1 MNLYQKLKPEI
12 KTRLHR
18 NSNNYAISIAGVIK
32 TLKSKEY
39 YNELTI
45 GEIKQ
50 IRAFGDVTST
60 DILWPE
66 NRADIQNFFKKV
78 PSVSEIGYYG
88 W

>member
-12 KTRLHR
+12 KSRLQS
-18 NSNNYAISIAGVIK
+18 NSDKYAVSISSVVDR
-32 TLKSKEY
+32 LKSTQY

-45 GEIKQ
+45 GDIKQ

-66 NRADIQNFFKKV
+66 TMFNTK
-78 PSVSEIGYYG
+78 Y
-88 W
+88 

>member
-12 KTRLHR
+12 KSKLQS
-18 NSNNYAISIAGVIK
+18 NSDKYAVSISSVVDK
-32 TLKSKEY
+32 LKSTQY

-45 GEIKQ
+45 GDIKQ

-66 NRADIQNFFKKV
+66 TMFNTK
-78 PSVSEIGYYG
+78 Y
-88 W
+88 

>member
-12 KTRLHR
+12 KHRLHR
-18 NSNNYAISIAGVIK
+18 NSTNYAISVAGVIK
-32 TLKSKEY
+32 SLKSEEY

-66 NRADIQNFFKKV
+66 TMFNSKM
-78 PSVSEIGYYG
+78 
-88 W
+88 

>member
-12 KTRLHR
+12 KSRLQS
-18 NSNNYAISIAGVIK
+18 NSDKYAVSISTIVDS
-32 TLKSKEY
+32 LKSKKY
-39 YNELTI
+39 YNDLTI

-66 NRADIQNFFKKV
+66 TMFNTK
-78 PSVSEIGYYG
+78 Y
-88 W
+88 

>member
-1 MNLYQKLKPEI
+1 MNLYQKLTPEI
-12 KTRLHR
+12 KHRLHR
-18 NSNNYAISIAGVIK
+18 NSTNYAISVAGVIK
-32 TLKSKEY
+32 SLKSKEY

-66 NRADIQNFFKKV
+66 TMFNSKM
-78 PSVSEIGYYG
+78 
-88 W
+88 